1 MGKKREDTLLR
12 PGRAA
17 SFSIGSQVDIVAG
30 DYVGQRGTVVAQKND
45 WGLYVVVGGHLLRS
59 IADTRLRLVER
70 ATAAEA
76 TLRTELKR
84 LLRAAYDADRAATK
98 PKRLK

>member
-30 DYVGQRGTVVAQKND
+30 DYVGQRGTVVAQRNE
-45 WGLYVVVGGHLLRS
+45 WGLWVVVGGHLLRS
-59 IADTRLRLVER
+59 IADSRLRLVEPVN
-70 ATAAEA
+70 AAEA
-76 TLRTELKR
+76 TLRADLKR
-84 LLRAAYDADRAATK
+84 LLPAAYDADRAATE
-98 PKRLK
+98 PRRRR